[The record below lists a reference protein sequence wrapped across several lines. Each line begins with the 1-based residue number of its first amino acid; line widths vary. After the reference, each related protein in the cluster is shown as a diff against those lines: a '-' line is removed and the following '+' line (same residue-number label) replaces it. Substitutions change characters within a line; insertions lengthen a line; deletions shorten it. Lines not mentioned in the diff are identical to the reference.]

1 MTLIQFISFF
11 WPRMTL
17 ARFEVAY
24 KDALSKYGDKNAQ
37 IIATAMKSTCQ
48 ALGLRYTADQE
59 AKDIIAEKQKL
70 ATDIEQDIA
79 KAGEKVNK
87 LTTKLQ
93 DKIYYIRKEA
103 DELAIEARNDIAKHM
118 HRVEQVK
125 AIQSV
130 L

>member
-17 ARFEVAY
+17 ARFEKAY
-24 KDALSKYGDKNAQ
+24 SDALAKYGDKNAQ

-59 AKDIIAEKQKL
+59 AKAEISKKQTL
-70 ATDIEQDIA
+70 ATEIEQDITKLA
-79 KAGEKVNK
+79 EKANK
-87 LTTKLQ
+87 QAIKLQ
-93 DKIYYIRKEA
+93 DKIYYIRKES
-103 DELAIEARNDIAKHM
+103 DDLAKDARNDIAKHV
-118 HRVEQVK
+118 HRVEQIK